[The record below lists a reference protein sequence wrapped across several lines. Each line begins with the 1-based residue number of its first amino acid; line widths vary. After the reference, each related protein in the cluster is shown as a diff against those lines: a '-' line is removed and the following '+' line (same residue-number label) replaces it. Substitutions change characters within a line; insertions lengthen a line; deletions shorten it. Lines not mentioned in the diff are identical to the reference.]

1 MTESLLITTTS
12 RDDHQL
18 DMTIQLGPERT
29 AKVVHQAARA
39 VAQKARIPGFRPG
52 KAPDAT
58 VLRTFG
64 REAVLSEILDDL
76 GEEVFKEAL
85 ASEKIEPY
93 GRASLEDVKTD
104 PVTFKLVIPLQPT
117 VTLGDYRAVHI
128 DLPAVNVGEADVD
141 ALIEQAR
148 TSRAALNVVE
158 RPAQLG
164 DTVVLDITGTVGE
177 DTIMDNHDWELALK
191 GDSGWLPGFD
201 AAFVGMSAGEEKSF
215 TLTYPED
222 SASRYKGQQASF
234 AAKVSAVKAQA
245 KPEVDDEFA
254 KTLGDYENVAD
265 MRAKLLERLTE
276 NRKSEAEESLNS
288 QAVQALIDG
297 ATIAYPPGAV
307 DSELD
312 SMMHDIEH
320 RVSDAGY
327 KLEDYLRLQGTTVEA
342 YRQRM
347 RPQAEQRLK
356 GRLVVRELA
365 KQEKIE
371 ASPEEIQVDVDRL
384 VGLSGEGEDGQSAQD
399 VFGSPAGRLIVE
411 QDLVTKK
418 TLARL
423 REIVTTSPVPAPV
436 EAEATPETDIVEPA
450 EAIASTEEPTGT
462 ETPAE
467 TAQDDTTAA

>member
-1 MTESLLITTTS
+1 MTEPLIITTTA

-29 AKVVHQAARA
+29 AKAVHQAARA

-52 KAPDAT
+52 KAPDTT
-58 VLRTFG
+58 VIRTYG
-64 REAVLSEILDDL
+64 REAVLGEILDHL

-85 ASEKIEPY
+85 ESEKIEPF
-93 GRASLEDVKTD
+93 GQASLEHVETD
-104 PVTFKLVIPLQPT
+104 PVTFKLVIPLRPA
-117 VTLGDYRAVHI
+117 VTLGDYRSVHI
-128 DLPAVNVGEADVD
+128 DTPVVNVGETDVD

-148 TSRAALNVVE
+148 VSHASPDVVE

-164 DTVVLDITGTVGE
+164 DTAVIDITGTVGE
-177 DTIMDNHDWELALK
+177 ETIMDNHDWELVLK

-201 AAFVGMSAGEEKSF
+201 DAFVGMSAGEEKSF

-234 AAKVSAVKAQA
+234 HAKVSAVRVQA

-254 KTLGDYENVAD
+254 KSLGDFENVAD
-265 MRAKLLERLTE
+265 MRAKLLERLTASR
-276 NRKSEAEESLNS
+276 NAEAAESQNN

-307 DSELD
+307 ESELD
-312 SMMHDIEH
+312 SSMHDLEH

-327 KLEDYLRLQGTTVEA
+327 KLEDYLRLQGMTVES
-342 YRQRM
+342 YRERL

-356 GRLVVRELA
+356 GRLVLGELA

-371 ASPEEIQVDVDRL
+371 ASPEEIQAEVDRL
-384 VGLSGEGEDGQSAQD
+384 VGLSGEGEAKQSALD
-399 VFGSPAGRLIVE
+399 VFGSEAGRLMVE

-423 REIVTTSPVPAPV
+423 HEIVTASPAPAPAEAEVAPTTAETAEAAAPSESAAPV
-436 EAEATPETDIVEPA
+436 EPA
-450 EAIASTEEPTGT
+450 QA
-462 ETPAE
+462 
-467 TAQDDTTAA
+467 DTTAA